1 MYRHSALRTSLL
13 VLVEFE
19 DSGVVVV
26 IAGPTI
32 LCLATLESASLAI
45 DGPKM
50 KNSTTLGFLSML
62 RIKMTS

>member
-1 MYRHSALRTSLL
+1 MP
-13 VLVEFE
+13 VEFE
-19 DSGVVVV
+19 GSGVVLVN
-26 IAGPTI
+26 ADPTI

-62 RIKMTS
+62 RMKTMRNTSSAS